1 MEDDEEIPCPN
12 CGSPF
17 PLEFRKRLSAG
28 KKVTCEACGVLIV
41 PKIKTSSGNR
51 DAPIRSYRFGSG
63 QGDESLGRI
72 SHQKEPAGAL
82 SRPGGVSQPP
92 ASSSGSSRGL
102 SDGPSPRPSR
112 ESPSSSSSPQ
122 DESGYPM
129 PDDAWHS
136 TTGKDSRRHTRGV
149 NTWHHDNFNKWKDRG
164 HVRQKTPR
172 GSRRHQ
178 SSRESKQDPQNAPA
192 SSGGHQEHGNAPS
205 PSEHVPRLT
214 SLRYRIT
221 KYNEISFIATKVLV
235 AIALIGSSF
244 LFIMQEIVFFTNWSA
259 FGEYV
264 SRMVPP
270 IIAAG
275 VLLKLE
281 VSRYH
286 PRIAKGEY
294 RFYGI
299 DIIVGGIVGCIAWG
313 IGVLAIIKGIFV
325 MNWMKKEQLIKKRT
339 KSIRLVE
346 WIHGLDESAGIFVG
360 VITCIAFGTFITNFG
375 NFENNA
381 SAAAV
386 LFPAIFGILSYFGD
400 ARQVSPMVRDYNF
413 KDLGGKSL
421 VFSIFGLICFGS
433 GTWMVIKSFLIMELE
448 DEQRKV
454 RQQHASH
461 GEQVKGT
468 MGSERQA
475 WEGQEN
481 RDEPPTQPAK
491 LAASTGMAPES
502 SGDATLPG
510 FPLPSFR
517 FGAVMPAKKSP
528 GESNKGNDKD
538 SPVKPSKVAGEDA
551 GQPRK
556 PDHAAEL
563 PGIGL
568 PQPSLDTFKPGTH
581 QQPAPRPRRSQEREQ
596 GRRASHEPG
605 DIPVEA
611 SPRDR
616 DSFTPSRVDHP
627 PREWQ
632 SSRHASTGQH
642 EQPNLPGKPTDG
654 NGSGAPPPPSNP
666 PSGVSRGPAYL
677 QRQFAVL
684 TPRARRRLRRLKKLD
699 ITDEEL
705 EMIIEEL
712 VFHPEFEQL
721 EIIDEYVRLH
731 GKDELSPK
739 HVRIIKH
746 MNYPDE
752 LKEWIFSQVKEMPE
766 EDIDDFLTGL
776 VNSEPPATN

>member
-1 MEDDEEIPCPN
+1 M
-12 CGSPF
+12 
-17 PLEFRKRLSAG
+17 
-28 KKVTCEACGVLIV
+28 LIV

-63 QGDESLGRI
+63 RDDESLGRI
-72 SHQKEPAGAL
+72 SRQKEPAGAP
-82 SRPGGVSQPP
+82 SRPGGVSPP
-92 ASSSGSSRGL
+92 PVSSSGSSHG
-102 SDGPSPRPSR
+102 SSGGPSPRPSR
-112 ESPSSSSSPQ
+112 ESLSSSSSPQ
-122 DESGYPM
+122 DQPGYNT

-136 TTGKDSRRHTRGV
+136 TTGKDSRRDTRG

-164 HVRQKTPR
+164 HFRQKAPR

-178 SSRESKQDPQNAPA
+178 SSRESQQDLQHAPA
-192 SSGGHQEHGNAPS
+192 SSGGNQEHGNAPS
-205 PSEHVPRLT
+205 PGEQVPQLT

-244 LFIMQEIVFFTNWSA
+244 LFIMQEIVLFTNWSA
-259 FGEYV
+259 FGNHV
-264 SRMVPP
+264 SRMIPP
-270 IIAAG
+270 FIAAG

-299 DIIVGGIVGCIAWG
+299 DMIVGGIVGCIAWG

-325 MNWMKKEQLIKKRT
+325 MNRMKKEQLIKKRT

-360 VITCIAFGTFITNFG
+360 VITCIAFGTFIMNFANFG
-375 NFENNA
+375 NNA

-433 GTWMVIKSFLIMELE
+433 GTWMAIKSFLIMELE

-461 GEQVKGT
+461 GEQVKPT
-468 MGSERQA
+468 MGSDRQA
-475 WEGQEN
+475 REGQEN
-481 RDEPPTQPAK
+481 RDETPTQPAK
-491 LAASTGMAPES
+491 AATSTGMASES
-502 SGDATLPG
+502 SGDTTLPG

-517 FGAVMPAKKSP
+517 FGAAMPVMKSP

-538 SPVKPSKVAGEDA
+538 SLPKPSQVAGEDT
-551 GQPRK
+551 GEPRK
-556 PDHAAEL
+556 PAHVTGL
-563 PGIGL
+563 PGIVL

-581 QQPAPRPRRSQEREQ
+581 RQPAPRPRGSQEREQ
-596 GRRASHEPG
+596 GKQAGHAPG
-605 DIPVEA
+605 DKPVET
-611 SPRDR
+611 SPRDH

-632 SSRHASTGQH
+632 SSRHASTGQP
-642 EQPNLPGKPTDG
+642 ESPNLPGKPTDG
-654 NGSGAPPPPSNP
+654 NGSGAPPPPSRP

-699 ITDEEL
+699 ITDEEM

-752 LKEWIFSQVKEMPE
+752 LKEWIFSQVKELPE